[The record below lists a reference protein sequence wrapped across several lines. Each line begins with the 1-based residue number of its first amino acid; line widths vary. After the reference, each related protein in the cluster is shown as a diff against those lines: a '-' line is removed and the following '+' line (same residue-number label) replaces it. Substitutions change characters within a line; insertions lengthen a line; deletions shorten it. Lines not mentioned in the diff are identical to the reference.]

1 MSVAIIPSADN
12 RPGMGGNDEWLL
24 CASWML
30 TNGGSPFSIFH
41 EIRFGPARRR
51 QEPGHMSFKQ
61 LQNSPEVVQLLPA
74 VGCVNFTLIACPT
87 KVKHRKTG
95 RKYIAVG
102 NVLDKMALDE

>member
-1 MSVAIIPSADN
+1 
-12 RPGMGGNDEWLL
+12 
-24 CASWML
+24 
-30 TNGGSPFSIFH
+30 
-41 EIRFGPARRR
+41 
-51 QEPGHMSFKQ
+51 MSFKQ